1 MTAFFLILLE
11 IIMVLTRVVLGYFG
25 RVKIIQML
33 ITPITWICV
42 ILGVIAGVFLI
53 LKIANEISKIVKR
66 HTRDDDKKE

>member
-33 ITPITWICV
+33 ITPMTWICV

>member
-11 IIMVLTRVVLGYFG
+11 ILMVLTRVILGYFG

-33 ITPITWICV
+33 ITPMTWICV

>member
-1 MTAFFLILLE
+1 MTAFFLIILE
-11 IIMVLTRVVLGYFG
+11 ILMVLTRVILGYFG

-33 ITPITWICV
+33 ITPMTWICV

>member
-66 HTRDDDKKE
+66 HHRDDEK

>member
-1 MTAFFLILLE
+1 MTAFFLIILE

-33 ITPITWICV
+33 ITPMTWICV
-42 ILGVIAGVFLI
+42 ILGVIAGAFLI

>member
-11 IIMVLTRVVLGYFG
+11 ILMVLTRVILGYFG

-33 ITPITWICV
+33 ITPMTWICV

-66 HTRDDDKKE
+66 HTRDDEK

>member
-1 MTAFFLILLE
+1 MIAVFLIILE
-11 IIMVLTRVVLGYFG
+11 ILMVLTRVILGYFG

-33 ITPITWICV
+33 ITPMTWICV

-66 HTRDDDKKE
+66 HTRDDEKKE

>member
-11 IIMVLTRVVLGYFG
+11 IIMVLTRVILGYFG

-33 ITPITWICV
+33 ITPMTWICV

-66 HTRDDDKKE
+66 HTRDDEKKE

>member
-1 MTAFFLILLE
+1 MTVFFLILLE
-11 IIMVLTRVVLGYFG
+11 IIMVLTRVILGYFG

-33 ITPITWICV
+33 ITPMTWICV

-66 HTRDDDKKE
+66 HTRDDEKKE